1 MNKVPT
7 MKAVKTVHK
16 MKKHSTAN
24 LFPAPK
30 KFSAMKAFA
39 IVTCMA
45 FMLLTIS
52 GCGQQTKSP
61 SDDQPAPVET
71 DSPVPHDTSDTSR
84 ETFEEEA
91 VQAETGAFGGTET
104 TVSVETEKAAETAE
118 REETTDTAVT
128 AEISSAEADTI
139 ADTGITAAGTDMPA
153 AEDNETEDQMRLLIG
168 ETEVPVTWKDNASVE
183 ALRALCPLTIHMSMY
198 GGFEQ
203 VGPIGQS
210 IARDDQ
216 QTDTSYGDIVLYSGN
231 QIVIFYGSNSWA
243 YTRLGHVDLSQK
255 EMKDLLSNGDV
266 DITLK

>member
-7 MKAVKTVHK
+7 MKTVKTVHK

-30 KFSAMKAFA
+30 IFSAMKAFA

-91 VQAETGAFGGTET
+91 VQAETGALGETET
-104 TVSVETEKAAETAE
+104 TVSEETEKAAETAE
-118 REETTDTAVT
+118 TEETTDTCKLRNLSDSF
-128 AEISSAEADTI
+128 AEQNGRGAERAD
-139 ADTGITAAGTDMPA
+139 
-153 AEDNETEDQMRLLIG
+153 RL
-168 ETEVPVTWKDNASVE
+168 
-183 ALRALCPLTIHMSMY
+183 Y
-198 GGFEQ
+198 
-203 VGPIGQS
+203 
-210 IARDDQ
+210 
-216 QTDTSYGDIVLYSGN
+216 
-231 QIVIFYGSNSWA
+231 
-243 YTRLGHVDLSQK
+243 
-255 EMKDLLSNGDV
+255 
-266 DITLK
+266 

>member
-7 MKAVKTVHK
+7 MKTVKTVHK

-30 KFSAMKAFA
+30 IISAMKAFA

-52 GCGQQTKSP
+52 GCGQQAKSP

-91 VQAETGAFGGTET
+91 VQAETGALGETET
-104 TVSVETEKAAETAE
+104 TVSEETEKAAETAE
-118 REETTDTAVT
+118 REETTDTAET
-128 AEISSAEADTI
+128 TEISSAEADTI

-168 ETEVPVTWKDNASVE
+168 ETEVPVTWKDNASLE